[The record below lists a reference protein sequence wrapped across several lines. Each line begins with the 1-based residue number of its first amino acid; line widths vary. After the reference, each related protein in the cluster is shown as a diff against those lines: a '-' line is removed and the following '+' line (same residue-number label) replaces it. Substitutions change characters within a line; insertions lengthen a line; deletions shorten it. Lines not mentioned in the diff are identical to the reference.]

1 MNNIISDAIETVF
14 RLGKESAEKD
24 RAIAELRAQ
33 AKDVETWKLDATRR
47 LDKSQTL
54 YSQSLEAQAEM
65 KRLVCDLEK
74 EVATMM
80 RANANKDEL
89 IQSQRDIIAK
99 RDATIEE
106 LNEWIKTQGEAIVR
120 AKDETQAHYLA
131 SINKDK
137 VLKKLRDALKQIK
150 DDQDFTAVGDIATE
164 ALKVTV

>member
-1 MNNIISDAIETVF
+1 MSNIISDAVETVF

-24 RAIAELRAQ
+24 RVIAELRAQ

-74 EVATMM
+74 EVAAMM
-80 RANANKDEL
+80 RANANKNEL
-89 IQSQRDIIAK
+89 IQSQLGIIAK

-106 LNEWIKTQGEAIVR
+106 LNEWIKTQGEALVR
-120 AKDETQAHYLA
+120 AKDEAQAHYLA